1 MKGVRRWLR
10 LRSVERDVDEE
21 IAFHFGERSREL
33 EAAGLSAAEAREE
46 AARQFGDERYYR
58 ARLVEL
64 DRSAAMKRT
73 WQMAWEATVQ
83 TAQYAVRGVLRS
95 PGLSLGI
102 VLAFAL
108 GIGANATMYETVE
121 RLLLRAPSHIA
132 DPDAVR
138 RVGIHRLGFDDTRS
152 YTTTMAYPDYTDI
165 AGVRGVLHA
174 AATTARQLTVGT
186 GEDAEEVRAVMVT
199 ASYWPLLGV
208 RPALGRFFTEDEDR
222 TGATPV
228 VVLSHARWQR
238 EYGGR
243 PDVLGETLDFGSGPY
258 TIIGV
263 TPRGFTGV
271 DLSPVAFFAPFHLV
285 QEQDTGNREW
295 ETHYGWMFM
304 QALVRLD
311 PSVPVEVMEAE
322 ATTRYRVADRGGM
335 LVDSLATVAAL
346 PLLAARGP
354 EAPAE
359 VSVAKWLLG
368 VSVVVLLIACLNVAN
383 LLLARMIRQR
393 REIAVRI
400 ALGISRRRLVAQLMT
415 EGVLLGLAG
424 GAAALLLAT
433 SGGSLVQTLLLPNVD
448 WSGGPSASVLVVI
461 VVVAILAGA
470 ASALPP
476 ALQAA
481 RRDPGSALRS
491 AGGGIT
497 RSTARVRAG
506 LAVTQAALSLLLL
519 VGAGLFVRS
528 LDGVLRT
535 DFGLAIWEV
544 AYVTPTFQ
552 AGSVTDAER
561 GEYYRQA
568 VERVREVPGVRAA
581 SMSSGLP
588 FRVAQVLR
596 MRAEGVDSIPR
607 TSEGG
612 AYANF
617 VGTDYFEALGI
628 RRVHGRLFDER
639 DAQPGSHTAVLNEA
653 FAAAL
658 WPGQDPLGRC
668 LYVDTADAPCSE
680 VVGVVADSRRGRL
693 VEESTFQYYMPLEQ
707 QVARAPHALL
717 VRTEADMARA
727 LAGARAALLSL
738 DSRVRYVSTSP
749 LQEVVAPQL
758 RQWRM
763 GAWLFTLF
771 GALALLVAAIG
782 LYSVMAFDVAQ
793 RMREIGLRTALGA
806 SSPAIMRLII
816 GRALAITGLGVGLG
830 TLLALLLGPRL
841 RDMLYQVSPYDPLV
855 YMVVIVT
862 LCTVS
867 VVAAA
872 IPAWRA
878 ALVDPNVALRAD

>member
-1 MKGVRRWLR
+1 MRGVRRWLR

-21 IAFHFGERSREL
+21 IAFHFGERVREL
-33 EAAGLSAAEAREE
+33 EAAGLAPGEAREE

-58 ARLVEL
+58 AQLVKL
-64 DRSAAMKRT
+64 DRSAAMKQS
-73 WQMAWEATVQ
+73 WQATWEAVGQ
-83 TAQYAVRGVLRS
+83 TAKYALRGMLRS

-108 GIGANATMYETVE
+108 GIGANVTMYETVE
-121 RLLLRAPSHIA
+121 RLLLRAPAHIA

-138 RVGIHRLGFDDTRS
+138 RVGVHRLGYDDTRS
-152 YTTTMAYPDYTDI
+152 YTTVLTYPDYTDI
-165 AGVRGVLHA
+165 TDVRGVLHA
-174 AATTARQLTVGT
+174 AATNARQLTVGT

-199 ASYWPLLGV
+199 ASYWPLMGV
-208 RPALGRFFTEDEDR
+208 QPALGRFFTSDEDR

-228 VVLSHARWQR
+228 VVLSHARWQS

-243 PDVLGETLDFGSGPY
+243 ADVLGQTLDFGQGPY

-271 DLSPVAFFAPFHLV
+271 DLSPVGFFAPFHVV
-285 QEQDTGNREW
+285 QEQTTGNRDW
-295 ETHYGWMFM
+295 ETSYGWMFM

-322 ATTRYRVADRGGM
+322 ATTRYRVADRGGIS
-335 LVDSLATVAAL
+335 VDSLATVAAL
-346 PLLAARGP
+346 PLLEARGP

-368 VSVVVLLIACLNVAN
+368 VSAVVLLIACLNVAN
-383 LLLARMIRQR
+383 LLLARMLRQR
-393 REIAVRI
+393 REIAIRI
-400 ALGISRRRLVAQLMT
+400 ALGISRRRLIAQLLT

-433 SGGSLVQTLLLPNVD
+433 WGGSLVQTLLLPNVD
-448 WSGGPSASVLVVI
+448 WSGGPSASVLAMI
-461 VVVAILAGA
+461 LIVAILAGA

-481 RRDPGSALRS
+481 RRDPGSALRG

-497 RSTARVRAG
+497 RSTARMRAG

-535 DFGLAIWEV
+535 DFGLAIWELS
-544 AYVTPTFQ
+544 YVTPTFQ
-552 AGSVTDAER
+552 AGSITDAER
-561 GEYYRQA
+561 VEYYRQA
-568 VERVREVPGVRAA
+568 VERVRQVPGVRAA

-588 FRVAQVLR
+588 FRVSQALR
-596 MRAEGVDSIPR
+596 LRAEGVDSIPR
-607 TSEGG
+607 TAEGG
-612 AYANF
+612 AYVNF
-617 VGTDYFEALGI
+617 VGTDYFEATGI
-628 RRVHGRLFDER
+628 RRVQGRLFDDR
-639 DAQPGSHTAVLNEA
+639 DARPGAHTAVLNES

-668 LYVDTADAPCSE
+668 LYVDGADAPCSE

-693 VEESTFQYYMPLEQ
+693 VEETTFQYYVPLEQ

-717 VRTEADMARA
+717 IRTDANMSTA
-727 LAGARAALLSL
+727 LEGARAALLGL

-771 GALALLVAAIG
+771 GGLALLVAAIG
-782 LYSVMAFDVAQ
+782 LYSVLAFDVAQ
-793 RMREIGLRTALGA
+793 RIREIGLRTALGA
-806 SSPAIMRLII
+806 SSPAIMRLIM
-816 GRALAITGLGVGLG
+816 GRALAITALGVGLG

-841 RDMLYQVSPYDPLV
+841 RDMLYQVSPHDPLV
-855 YMVVIVT
+855 YSVVIVT
-862 LCTVS
+862 LCAVS
-867 VVAAA
+867 LVAAA

-878 ALVDPNVALRAD
+878 ARVDPNVALRAD